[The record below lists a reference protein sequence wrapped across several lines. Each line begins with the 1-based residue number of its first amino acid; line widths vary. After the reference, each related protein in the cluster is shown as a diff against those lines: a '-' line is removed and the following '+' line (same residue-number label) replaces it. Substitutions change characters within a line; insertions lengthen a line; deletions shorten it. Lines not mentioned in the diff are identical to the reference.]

1 MSHIKISFLIFRFN
15 LLFHSKLSISMS
27 TSSITPF
34 LIGVAGGPCS
44 GKYFCNK
51 FKLNINIHLG
61 KSTVCQKIVEALQ
74 PKDSVDQTNRV
85 TVIAMENF
93 YKPKTLSQRDMASR
107 GNYNLD
113 HPTAFDEKLLFK
125 TLEDLLNGK
134 TVKVK

>member
-1 MSHIKISFLIFRFN
+1 
-15 LLFHSKLSISMS
+15 
-27 TSSITPF
+27 
-34 LIGVAGGPCS
+34 
-44 GKYFCNK
+44 
-51 FKLNINIHLG
+51 
-61 KSTVCQKIVEALQ
+61 
-74 PKDSVDQTNRV
+74 
-85 TVIAMENF
+85 MENF